1 MKKNSE
7 FVGVDEK
14 FIPESEKYV
23 EDTALGNEEEKKK
36 ALNGYRRMIYVFMAI
51 PIIFGIVMIVSNMF
65 LFNDFKD
72 TKMNMYTFFH
82 LQGTQSGY
90 KLRDYLDDIAIN
102 NKFDEYTTITVVYKG
117 ESVTNEEEILKI
129 KNQIP
134 NTSTEDY
141 EVFVDYADSRGQVV
155 NKVTIKEIKDNGEN

>member
-1 MKKNSE
+1 
-7 FVGVDEK
+7 
-14 FIPESEKYV
+14 
-23 EDTALGNEEEKKK
+23 
-36 ALNGYRRMIYVFMAI
+36 MIYVFMAI

-117 ESVTNEEEILKI
+117 
-129 KNQIP
+129 
-134 NTSTEDY
+134 
-141 EVFVDYADSRGQVV
+141 
-155 NKVTIKEIKDNGEN
+155 

>member
-1 MKKNSE
+1 
-7 FVGVDEK
+7 
-14 FIPESEKYV
+14 
-23 EDTALGNEEEKKK
+23 
-36 ALNGYRRMIYVFMAI
+36 MIYVFMAI

>member
-51 PIIFGIVMIVSNMF
+51 PIILGIVMIVSNMF
-65 LFNDFKD
+65 LFNNFKE
-72 TKMNMYTFFH
+72 TKMNMYTFFY

-90 KLRDYLDDIAIN
+90 KLRDYLDDIATN
-102 NKFDEYTTITVVYKG
+102 NKFEGYTTIEVIYKDQA
-117 ESVTNEEEILKI
+117 VTTEQDILKI

-134 NTSTEDY
+134 NTSTDDY
-141 EVFVDYADSRGQVV
+141 EVFVDYADSRGLVV